1 MKNVVNILIADDHV
15 IVRNGLRF
23 MLENQ
28 ENFIP
33 VIKEATNGMEVL
45 DLVFKQDFDILLLD
59 VQMPKMDGIT
69 TISNLREKNYTV
81 PILVLSFM
89 NDETIIRQVVENGCD
104 GFILK
109 DSGSEELILAIETI
123 LEGAPYFGNSISQIL
138 LGNTKEKNTRLGLK
152 SELTK
157 REYQVLELIAM
168 ERTNDEIADELKISR
183 RTVEGHKKKLTMKLN
198 VRSSVGLVK
207 YAINNGVI

>member
-45 DLVFKQDFDILLLD
+45 DLVLKQDFDILLLD

-81 PILVLSFM
+81 PILVLSVM
-89 NDETIIRQVVENGCD
+89 NDETIIRQVIENGCD

-109 DSGSEELILAIETI
+109 DSGSEELIQAIETI
-123 LEGAPYFGNSISQIL
+123 LGGAPYFGNSISQIL
-138 LGNTKEKNTRLGLK
+138 LGHTREKNTQLGLK

-157 REYQVLELIAM
+157 REYQVLQLIAM

-183 RTVEGHKKKLTMKLN
+183 RTVEGHKKKLTTKLN

>member
-15 IVRNGLRF
+15 IVRSGLRF

-69 TISNLREKNYTV
+69 TITKLRENGNKI
-81 PILVLSFM
+81 PILVLSAM
-89 NDETIIRQVVENGCD
+89 NEETIIRQVIEGGCD

-109 DSGSEELILAIETI
+109 DAGSEELIQAIETI
-123 LEGAPYFGNSISQIL
+123 LGGAPYFGNSISQIL
-138 LGNTKEKNTRLGLK
+138 LGHTKDRKTRLGLK

-157 REYQVLELIAM
+157 REYQVLQLIAM

-198 VRSSVGLVK
+198 VRSSIGLVK

>member
-15 IVRNGLRF
+15 IVRSGLRF

-59 VQMPKMDGIT
+59 VQMPKMDGIA

-81 PILVLSFM
+81 PILVLSVM
-89 NDETIIRQVVENGCD
+89 NDETIIRQVIENGCD

-109 DSGSEELILAIETI
+109 DAGSEELIQAIETI
-123 LEGAPYFGNSISQIL
+123 LGGAPYFGNSISQIL
-138 LGNTKEKNTRLGLK
+138 LGHTKDRKTRLGLK

-157 REYQVLELIAM
+157 REYQVLQLIAM
-168 ERTNDEIADELKISR
+168 ERSNDEIANELEISR

-198 VRSSVGLVK
+198 VRSSIGLVK